1 MIKRLSI
8 LALFICFCIVP
19 YSFKEPEYSF
29 TEEDLSMIDSLY
41 RYSLDSLERKAQA
54 MCDSIR
60 TKDYDKMVDSLK
72 EVRKKEI
79 FSIIAQ

>member
-1 MIKRLSI
+1 MYSRLYGI
-8 LALFICFCIVP
+8 LMLIFILVVP
-19 YSFKEPEYSF
+19 YSCKEPEYSF
-29 TEEDLSMIDSLY
+29 TEEDLALIDSLY
-41 RYSLDSLERKAQA
+41 RNSLDSLDRKAQA

-60 TKDYDKMVDSLK
+60 TTDYDKMVDSLK

>member
-1 MIKRLSI
+1 MNRVLKLLLLIIFVSGSQ
-8 LALFICFCIVP
+8 FSC
-19 YSFKEPEYSF
+19 KEPEYSF
-29 TEEDLSMIDSLY
+29 SEEDLVLIDSLY
-41 RYSLDSLERKAQA
+41 RYSIDSVDKKAQA

-60 TKDYDKMVDSLK
+60 AKDYSKLVDSLK